1 MAFQHRFVGEQA
13 SDLTLG
19 KIVCVGRNFADHAK
33 ELNNPIPSEPILFI
47 KPASAAVAMEE
58 EFSIPQDRGS
68 VHFETEMA
76 ILIGETLSKA
86 SEQEAEAAIAGVGLG
101 LDLTLRDVQSRL
113 KEQGH
118 PWERAKAFDG
128 SCPLSAFI
136 PADAVSDLQDVGIRL
151 TVNGETRQN
160 GNSALML
167 NPVLGLISHISQY
180 FTLEPGDV
188 VLTGT
193 PAGVGPI
200 AAGDQLVV
208 ELVDLL
214 RVATAVR

>member
-1 MAFQHRFVGEQA
+1 MAFQHRFVDEQA

-86 SEQEAEAAIAGVGLG
+86 SEQDAKAAIAGVGLG

-136 PADAVSDLQDVGIRL
+136 PPDAVSDLQDVGIRL